1 MMSTPKLIGLLV
13 AWVLASVTIA
23 VVAAIVI
30 TELLDVIG
38 VVESGQRSY
47 SWAINVIALGV
58 FIALVSVPFLLRD
71 RLMAADD

>member
-23 VVAAIVI
+23 VVAAIVV